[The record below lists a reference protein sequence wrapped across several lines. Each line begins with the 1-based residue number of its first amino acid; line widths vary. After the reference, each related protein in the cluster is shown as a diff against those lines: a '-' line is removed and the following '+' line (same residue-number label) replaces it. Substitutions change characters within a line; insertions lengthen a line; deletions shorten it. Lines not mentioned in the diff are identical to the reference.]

1 MTIFLQLYGTSHC
14 HLCEQAEFLITE
26 LSKEFDLQ
34 WCVTEIANDSKLLEL
49 YELKIP
55 VLRRMDNNL
64 EIRWPFTLNEMIQL
78 IK

>member
-14 HLCEQAEFLITE
+14 HLCEHAEIQLTE
-26 LSKEFDLQ
+26 LSKKFDIQ
-34 WCVTEIANDSKLLEL
+34 WCVTEITNDSKLLEL

-55 VLRRMDNNL
+55 VLRRMDNNM
-64 EIRWPFTLNEMIQL
+64 EIEWPFNLYEMIQL